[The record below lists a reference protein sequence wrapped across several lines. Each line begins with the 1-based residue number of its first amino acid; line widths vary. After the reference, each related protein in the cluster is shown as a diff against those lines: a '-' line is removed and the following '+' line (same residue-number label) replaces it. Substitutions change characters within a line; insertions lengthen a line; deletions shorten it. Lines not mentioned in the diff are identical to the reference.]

1 MNDVGK
7 AYQDIQSQFQLLL
20 QIVIQS
26 WVRLGIN
33 FFFFLGCWGSFFASV
48 CFLPLFFKRS
58 LLVCQP
64 SIQRVCPEVSF
75 ALQSLFGPVSA
86 VGFFFLAEILEDG
99 RVAVERKK
107 QALSALSTPLTL
119 CSSVLCPKLR
129 RKLDGAKC
137 SGSSRIQATRTAI
150 FK

>member
-7 AYQDIQSQFQLLL
+7 AYQDIQSHLQPLL

-33 FFFFLGCWGSFFASV
+33 FFLGCWGSFLFFASV

-58 LLVCQP
+58 LLGTQP
-64 SIQRVCPEVSF
+64 SIERVSPAASF
-75 ALQSLFGPVSA
+75 ALRSLFGPVSA
-86 VGFFFLAEILEDG
+86 VGFGFLAEILEDG

-107 QALSALSTPLTL
+107 QALSAPT
-119 CSSVLCPKLR
+119 VLCPKLR

-150 FK
+150 FKKGFGL